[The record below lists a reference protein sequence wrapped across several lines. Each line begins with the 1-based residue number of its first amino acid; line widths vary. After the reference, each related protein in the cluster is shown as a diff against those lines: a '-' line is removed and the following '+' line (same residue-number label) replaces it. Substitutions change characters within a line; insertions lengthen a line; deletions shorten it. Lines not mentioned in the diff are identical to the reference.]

1 MSRDN
6 VSGDNVSGD
15 KEKPLAPVRDEERER
30 RVQELDRALSDEE
43 EREKARRPGGP
54 DEPEGGSPPG

>member
-1 MSRDN
+1 MT
-6 VSGDNVSGD
+6 GD
-15 KEKPLAPVRDEERER
+15 KEKPLAPVPDEERER

-54 DEPEGGSPPG
+54 DEAEEGSPPG